1 MNSVGFSRK
10 LKKFTT
16 SRQKYKQDVI
26 QKISYDLGG
35 INKVYSYITESAIN
49 NQNVCVYDGRI
60 SIFSLSSK
68 TDYDF
73 PAITKA
79 KSLQDY
85 EKAKDK
91 VPYVQEE
98 VLDRLDE
105 FIQDYIFLL
114 KNEVR
119 FLRSEFQNCQKKV
132 YFFPIRLEHLKV
144 YDDEE
149 TWEVGRHACFLF
161 VQPQQRKAYFVDSN
175 AYQWRSEEASEEIGY
190 TGYNRAQISKFVT
203 DKLEYL
209 LEHKFFGYK
218 IPVKTLD
225 VIGPQRTADD
235 HNCRYWSILLIDLL
249 SRFYGTPG
257 FTPEKIINQMNKK
270 YNTKRKLQ
278 TLVKRYISY
287 IHSLITNPKFK
298 KKFPSFS

>member
-35 INKVYSYITESAIN
+35 INKVYSYITEAAIN

-79 KSLQDY
+79 KSLQEY

-105 FIQDYIFLL
+105 FIKDYSFLL
-114 KNEVR
+114 KNEVL
-119 FLRSEFQNCQKKV
+119 FLNKEFHNCQKKV
-132 YFFPIRLEHLKV
+132 YLFPIRLEHLKV
-144 YDDEE
+144 
-149 TWEVGRHACFLF
+149 
-161 VQPQQRKAYFVDSN
+161 
-175 AYQWRSEEASEEIGY
+175 
-190 TGYNRAQISKFVT
+190 
-203 DKLEYL
+203 
-209 LEHKFFGYK
+209 
-218 IPVKTLD
+218 
-225 VIGPQRTADD
+225 
-235 HNCRYWSILLIDLL
+235 
-249 SRFYGTPG
+249 
-257 FTPEKIINQMNKK
+257 
-270 YNTKRKLQ
+270 
-278 TLVKRYISY
+278 
-287 IHSLITNPKFK
+287 
-298 KKFPSFS
+298 